1 MYCNDEKQKTGIFH
15 HFTVVRFG
23 RIMALK
29 AKQDVFPGDEI
40 TVNYG
45 YKVKSSSRDSTK
57 KSTRS
62 SPQLPFAPPWFQ
74 DQWFHHVREVE
85 EWNEAKIKIYCS
97 NVSRRWGH
105 LSFYICG
112 RINQVHVQA
121 GKRFPLSRATSECSG
136 GKGGRKFMMRRNCI
150 LSKME
155 KSNGGWPGDH

>member
-1 MYCNDEKQKTGIFH
+1 MRHKTGIFH
-15 HFTVVRFG
+15 HIAVVRFG

-62 SPQLPFAPPWFQ
+62 SSAAFCTTLVPRPVVPSCQRGGRMERSKDQ
-74 DQWFHHVREVE
+74 DLLQQCKQKV
-85 EWNEAKIKIYCS
+85 
-97 NVSRRWGH
+97 GH

-112 RINQVHVQA
+112 RINQVHIQA

-136 GKGGRKFMMRRNCI
+136 GKGGRKLMIWQKLYF
-150 LSKME
+150 E
-155 KSNGGWPGDH
+155 QNGKVKWWPAR

>member
-1 MYCNDEKQKTGIFH
+1 MYCNDEKEEKTGIFH
-15 HFTVVRFG
+15 HFAVVRFG

-57 KSTRS
+57 KSTQS

-97 NVSRRWGH
+97 NVSRRWGIF
-105 LSFYICG
+105 LFIY
-112 RINQVHVQA
+112 V
-121 GKRFPLSRATSECSG
+121 E
-136 GKGGRKFMMRRNCI
+136 
-150 LSKME
+150 E
-155 KSNGGWPGDH
+155 